1 MNTKLSNEKFVIDK
15 RGKKI
20 GIIISLKHYKK
31 LLEALEE
38 IESIKIYDKTQ
49 KIKEDKILIEKA
61 FKEIESDK

>member
-1 MNTKLSNEKFVIDK
+1 MKSLLQIKEEKN
-15 RGKKI
+15 R
-20 GIIISLKHYKK
+20 IIISLKHYKK

-61 FKEIESDK
+61 FKEIESGK